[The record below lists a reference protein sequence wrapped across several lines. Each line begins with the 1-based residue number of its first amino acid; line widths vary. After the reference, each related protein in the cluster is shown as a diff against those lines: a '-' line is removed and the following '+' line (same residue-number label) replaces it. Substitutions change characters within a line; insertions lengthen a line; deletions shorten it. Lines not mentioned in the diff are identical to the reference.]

1 MTQPGTESRRPQ
13 PSPQP
18 TSSAQQSRQPT
29 SRQPSAGRGRR
40 TVLDMVR
47 SLAVI
52 GAMVAAV
59 YLLVPRPQ
67 GQLVQ
72 PVDVPGAAQVAL
84 QAGDVPVVLPEL
96 GQDWRATSAR
106 RDRPQSGYPAGWH
119 LGYLTPEQDYAG
131 LEVAAAPTPEWIQ
144 RVTSDGVQASTQ
156 EVSGRSW
163 TVFESVPGGSGQP
176 RTSLLLETDDRV
188 LVVTGTAVLDEL
200 VELAEAASA
209 APVEVP

>member
-1 MTQPGTESRRPQ
+1 MTQPRSQPQ
-13 PSPQP
+13 PPQSTAP
-18 TSSAQQSRQPT
+18 RPATGS
-29 SRQPSAGRGRR
+29 GGK
-40 TVLDMVR
+40 TVLNMVR

-52 GAMVAAV
+52 GAMVAVV

-67 GQLVQ
+67 GSLVQ

-84 QAGDVPVVLPEL
+84 AAGDVPVVLPEL
-96 GQDWRATSAR
+96 GQDWQVTSAR
-106 RDRPQSGYPAGWH
+106 RDRPENGFPAGWH

-131 LEVAAAPTPEWIQ
+131 LEVAAAPTPAWIE
-144 RVTSDGVQASTQ
+144 RATSEGVPATTQ

-163 TVFESVPGGSGQP
+163 TVYESEPRGAGQP
-176 RTSLLLETDDRV
+176 RTSLVLDDDDRV
-188 LVVTGTAVLDEL
+188 LVVTGSAVLDEL